1 MARRPA
7 GAHAPRRAAAVPRER
22 LWHAAEAVL
31 VSDAPTLGR
40 VLRWRIPGTPAE
52 LPFREV
58 FRRYPFSVLDEGDGW
73 SISGLA
79 GRVWSLRPRLS
90 RARRRRRVSATGTS
104 PDTVRVL
111 FAHWVEDDGDD
122 GSALVSESRV
132 QPVDRSARWRM
143 RALWG
148 TVGRFERLIGG
159 EALTAATRR
168 ATEGGRRPLGAH
180 PISVGTP
187 ISSHRNRLEMSSGA
201 LASSRSIAS
210 RPSRKCFQPS

>member
-1 MARRPA
+1 MELDLDAWLGEPQVRTR
-7 GAHAPRRAAAVPRER
+7 HRRAAEVPRDR
-22 LWHAAEAVL
+22 LWHAAETVR
-31 VSDAPTLGR
+31 VCDAPTLGR

-79 GRVWSLRPRLS
+79 GRVWSLRRDYPELAGGDAF
-90 RARRRRRVSATGTS
+90 RAWNEPG
-104 PDTVRVL
+104 TVRVL
-111 FAHWVEDDGDD
+111 FAHWVEDDGDA

-148 TVGRFERLIGG
+148 TVGRFERLIGP
-159 EALTAATRR
+159 EALSAAARR
-168 ATEGGRRPLGAH
+168 VGRA
-180 PISVGTP
+180 
-187 ISSHRNRLEMSSGA
+187 E
-201 LASSRSIAS
+201 
-210 RPSRKCFQPS
+210 